1 MLFCKNFICLSFASN
16 HSVLLCLAVCHY
28 HADICN
34 KVCFKITVINWLKS
48 LFCFILFIFLET
60 KTMRDQLRVISV
72 NSHNLTALSVD
83 LQRGL
88 NDAKDNLTN
97 IQSNCSDINPPPN
110 FCNEINTDGL
120 DTQANFTN
128 LPNVSRQLSNVED
141 VISQDFEKSAND
153 VSCWSKIVLFLIAIH
168 IQELSVIVQTY
179 C

>member
-1 MLFCKNFICLSFASN
+1 
-16 HSVLLCLAVCHY
+16 
-28 HADICN
+28 
-34 KVCFKITVINWLKS
+34 
-48 LFCFILFIFLET
+48 
-60 KTMRDQLRVISV
+60 MRDQLRVISV

-153 VSCWSKIVLFLIAIH
+153 VSC
-168 IQELSVIVQTY
+168 
-179 C
+179 